1 MQKLFPDENTD
12 NVDISSKKQMP
23 GYWDTNNTGQ
33 SQSNKN
39 FSKQDD
45 NKTIVNE
52 EGQSQV
58 TNNADTKN
66 DVQQKDEKEKSFYKN
81 DFPDDD
87 SGKDDEMEEH
97 EHDIKDG
104 FKDED
109 VNVEPVLDNDGNE
122 IGGEG

>member
-23 GYWDTNNTGQ
+23 GYYDTNNTGQ
-33 SQSNKN
+33 SQSNKD
-39 FSKQDD
+39 FSKQGDD
-45 NKTIVNE
+45 KTIVNE

-58 TNNADTKN
+58 TNADTKN

-97 EHDIKDG
+97 AHDIKDG

>member
-12 NVDISSKKQMP
+12 NVDILSKKQMP
-23 GYWDTNNTGQ
+23 RYCETNDAAQ
-33 SQSNKN
+33 SQIQD
-39 FSKQDD
+39 FSKLHDH
-45 NKTIVNE
+45 KTIVNE
-52 EGQSQV
+52 DGQSQV
-58 TNNADTKN
+58 TNKSDTKKG
-66 DVQQKDEKEKSFYKN
+66 DQQNDEKEKSFYKSG
-81 DFPDDD
+81 FPDDD

-97 EHDIKDG
+97 AHDIKDG